1 MNKAFY
7 SIKEFAEIVS
17 LKPKTIWKAIRAG
30 KISAFRIGNS
40 RRSEYRIAASEIER
54 LAEVNLEAIV
64 NDMVEK
70 RLRKKTI

>member
-1 MNKAFY
+1 MTQAFY
-7 SIKEFAEIVS
+7 SIKEFAEIVR

-54 LAEVNLEAIV
+54 LSTVNLQAV
-64 NDMVEK
+64 VDDLVA
-70 RLRKKTI
+70 KKMENL